1 MRRWWEEHPLLGSWL
16 LLAVG
21 MVAIL
26 LVASR
31 EVELL
36 AMQRFWMVIA
46 TILLAALCAW
56 IISWE
61 DEPHDD
67 EADVQR

>member
-1 MRRWWEEHPLLGSWL
+1 MRRWWEEHTLLGSWL
-16 LLAVG
+16 LLAAG

-36 AMQRFWMVIA
+36 AMQRFWMVVA

-67 EADVQR
+67 EADAQR

>member
-1 MRRWWEEHPLLGSWL
+1 MRRWWDEHPLLGSWL
-16 LLAVG
+16 LLAAG

-36 AMQRFWMVIA
+36 ASQRAWMVVA

-61 DEPHDD
+61 DEPRDD
-67 EADVQR
+67 EADLPR